1 MVRGGKVEVT
11 KSVLRANW
19 AEEGAVIRVRERGSV
34 RVEGCVISANV
45 AAKSGGVM

>member
-11 KSVLRANW
+11 RSVVRGNW
-19 AEEGAVIRVRERGSV
+19 AVEGAFIRVRERGTV
-34 RVEGCVISANV
+34 VVNECVISGNV